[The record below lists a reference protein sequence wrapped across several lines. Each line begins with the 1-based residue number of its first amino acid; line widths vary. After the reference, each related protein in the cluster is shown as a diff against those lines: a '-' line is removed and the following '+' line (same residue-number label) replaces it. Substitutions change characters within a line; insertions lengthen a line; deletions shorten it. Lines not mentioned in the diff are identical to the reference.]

1 MRTGRKIAALL
12 AFLMAGPGV
21 AAAAPVVVELYTS
34 QGCSSCPPA
43 DEALAALAAHD
54 DVIALSLHVDY
65 WDYMGW
71 KDTFGDPVYSHRQKA
86 YARARG
92 HMSVYTPQFIIQ
104 GEDVIVGNRP
114 IEIMDRIEAHR
125 ADPEPVELEL
135 RRMSNGE
142 VEIVLRPR
150 DGFPLGACDVQIA
163 EFLPEATVK
172 VQRGENAGRT
182 IRYANVVRRW
192 EKVDTWPGTREK
204 RLRVK
209 LSGDRPFAVIVQKEG
224 YGPVVAAAVG
234 R

>member
-1 MRTGRKIAALL
+1 MGIGRKFWLALAVL
-12 AFLMAGPGV
+12 AAGPGV
-21 AAAAPVVVELYTS
+21 GAAAPVVVELYTS

-43 DEALAALAAHD
+43 DEALAQLAAHD

-71 KDTFGDPVYSHRQKA
+71 KDTFGDPAFSERQKA

-104 GEDVIVGNRP
+104 GRDIIVGNRP

-125 ADPEPVELEL
+125 DDPEPVDLRL
-135 RRMSNGE
+135 RRLPGGE
-142 VEIVLRPR
+142 VEIVLSPR
-150 DGFPLGACDVQIA
+150 DGAPLGACDVQIA
-163 EFLPEATVK
+163 EFLPEATVR

-192 EKVDTWPGTREK
+192 ERVDTWPGTREK

-209 LSGDRPFAVIVQKEG
+209 LADDRPFAVIVQKKG